1 MKIRKIEGII
11 TGEQNYSES
20 SKILKIFTRD
30 LGVISVI
37 SKGCKKPKS
46 PLHEGSNKL
55 IYGIF
60 DISANFRGE
69 GATDKAVKDH
79 INIWKAYHSLNQNA
93 EQPFGPLA

>member
-1 MKIRKIEGII
+1 MKIIKIEGIVVK
-11 TGEQNYSES
+11 EDNYSES

-30 LGVISVI
+30 LGVVSVI

-60 DISANFRGE
+60 DVSYKKDGLSTLIGIDIKDNFKNI
-69 GATDKAVKDH
+69 TMDYKD
-79 INIWKAYHSLNQNA
+79 
-93 EQPFGPLA
+93 LAKKM